1 MKLKYIALCLPLLL
15 TACGEK
21 TEPIGCSS
29 DVTQI
34 SLIEALKK
42 TTLEE
47 ISRQTS
53 HYSDVTNQLKRTTL
67 EEISFNVS
75 EIMTKANDPNS
86 TMKSC
91 SAMVSMTIPA
101 NNYETLH
108 DYYRTEFNSNLDKT
122 LETLS
127 LEQNANTF
135 SARID
140 YSAQPTD
147 DNKTVFVNIA
157 SKNSISNGA
166 AFVSTLSIV
175 KPIKEQQRILQ
186 QQQEQE
192 LQKKQEELRQQQEL
206 NRQKQL
212 LDQQAEQES
221 QRQQALEQQEVRRQR
236 QALQQEEQEI
246 PQLSLSQA
254 KQDFL
259 SADAELNNRW
269 QSLSSEQ
276 RKALLL
282 GQRQWI
288 KNKDLICGKVTS
300 QGSDA
305 ELAKIYNC
313 HAETIKNRI
322 PDLK

>member
-1 MKLKYIALCLPLLL
+1 MKLKYIALCFPLLL

-29 DVTQI
+29 ELTQ
-34 SLIEALKK
+34 SSFMDALKK

-53 HYSDVTNQLKRTTL
+53 NYSDVTNQLKRATL

-108 DYYRTEFNSNLDKT
+108 DYYRIEFKSNLDKT

-157 SKNSISNGA
+157 PRNSISNGA
-166 AFVSTLSIV
+166 AFISTLSII

-192 LQKKQEELRQQQEL
+192 LQKKQEELRQQQ
-206 NRQKQL
+206 L

-221 QRQQALEQQEVRRQR
+221 LRQQALEQQEVRRQR
-236 QALQQEEQEI
+236 QALQEMQETQV
-246 PQLSLSQA
+246 LSLSQA

-259 SADAELNNRW
+259 TADAELNNKW

-300 QGSDA
+300 EGSD
-305 ELAKIYNC
+305 EKLAKIYSC
-313 HAETIKNRI
+313 HAETIKSRI
-322 PDLK
+322 PELK

>member
-1 MKLKYIALCLPLLL
+1 MKLKYIALCFPLLL

-29 DVTQI
+29 ELTQV

-42 TTLEE
+42 TALEE
-47 ISRQTS
+47 VSRQTS
-53 HYSDVTNQLKRTTL
+53 RYSDVTNQLKRTTL
-67 EEISFNVS
+67 EEMSFNVS
-75 EIMTKANDPNS
+75 EIMTKSNDPNS

-91 SAMVSMTIPA
+91 SAMVSMTLPA

-108 DYYRTEFNSNLDKT
+108 DYYRMEFNRNLDKT
-122 LETLS
+122 LEDFS
-127 LEQNANTF
+127 LEQNTNTF

-140 YSAQPTD
+140 YTTQPTD
-147 DNKTVFVNIA
+147 DNKTVFVNISA
-157 SKNSISNGA
+157 KNSISNGA
-166 AFVSTLSIV
+166 AFVSALSII
-175 KPIKEQQRILQ
+175 KPIREQQRILQ

-192 LQKKQEELRQQQEL
+192 LQKRQEELRQQQEL
-206 NRQKQL
+206 TRQQQL
-212 LDQQAEQES
+212 LDQQAEQGS
-221 QRQQALEQQEVRRQR
+221 LRQQALEQQEVRRQR
-236 QALQQEEQEI
+236 QALQET
-246 PQLSLSQA
+246 PVLSLSQA

-259 SADAELNNRW
+259 TADAELNNRW

-300 QGSDA
+300 EGSD
-305 ELAKIYNC
+305 EKLAKIYSC

-322 PDLK
+322 PELK

>member
-1 MKLKYIALCLPLLL
+1 MKLKYIALCFPLLL

-29 DVTQI
+29 ELTQS
-34 SLIEALKK
+34 SLIDALKK

-53 HYSDVTNQLKRTTL
+53 NYSDVTNQLKRATL
-67 EEISFNVS
+67 EEISFSVS

-101 NNYETLH
+101 NNYEILH

-140 YSAQPTD
+140 YSVQPTD
-147 DNKTVFVNIA
+147 DNKTVFVNLA
-157 SKNSISNGA
+157 TRNSISNGA
-166 AFVSTLSIV
+166 AFVSTLSII

-186 QQQEQE
+186 QQQEKE
-192 LQKKQEELRQQQEL
+192 LQKKQDELRQQQEL
-206 NRQKQL
+206 NRQQQL

-221 QRQQALEQQEVRRQR
+221 LRQQALEQQEVRRQR
-236 QALQQEEQEI
+236 QALQEAPE
-246 PQLSLSQA
+246 LSLSQA

-259 SADAELNNRW
+259 TADAKLNNKW

-300 QGSDA
+300 EGSD
-305 ELAKIYNC
+305 EKLAKIYSC
-313 HAETIKNRI
+313 HAEAIKSRI
-322 PDLK
+322 PELK

>member
-1 MKLKYIALCLPLLL
+1 MKMKYIALCFPLLL

-29 DVTQI
+29 ELTQ
-34 SLIEALKK
+34 SAFKDALKK

-53 HYSDVTNQLKRTTL
+53 NYSDVTNQLKRATL

-101 NNYETLH
+101 NNYEILH

-157 SKNSISNGA
+157 PRNSISNGA
-166 AFVSTLSIV
+166 AFVSTLSII

-186 QQQEQE
+186 QQQQQE

-206 NRQKQL
+206 NRQQQL

-221 QRQQALEQQEVRRQR
+221 LRQQALEQQEVRRQR
-236 QALQQEEQEI
+236 QALQEAQETPE
-246 PQLSLSQA
+246 LSLSQA

-259 SADAELNNRW
+259 TADAELNNRW

-288 KNKDLICGKVTS
+288 KNKDLICGKATS
-300 QGSDA
+300 EGGD
-305 ELAKIYNC
+305 EKLAKIYRC

-322 PDLK
+322 PELK

>member
-1 MKLKYIALCLPLLL
+1 MTMKLKYIALCFPLLL

-21 TEPIGCSS
+21 IDPIGCSS

-42 TTLEE
+42 TALEE
-47 ISRQTS
+47 ISRQTNN
-53 HYSDVTNQLKRTTL
+53 YSDVTNQLKRATL
-67 EEISFNVS
+67 EEINFNVS

-101 NNYETLH
+101 NNYEILH

-147 DNKTVFVNIA
+147 DNKTVFVNI
-157 SKNSISNGA
+157 SPRNSISNGA

-192 LQKKQEELRQQQEL
+192 LQKKQEELRQQQQL
-206 NRQKQL
+206 NRQQQL
-212 LDQQAEQES
+212 LDQQAEQGS
-221 QRQQALEQQEVRRQR
+221 QRQQALEQQDQR
-236 QALQQEEQEI
+236 QALQT
-246 PQLSLSQA
+246 PQFSLSQA

-259 SADAELNNRW
+259 TADAELNNRW
-269 QSLSSEQ
+269 QSLRSEQ

-305 ELAKIYNC
+305 ELTKIYNC